1 MEKEQKETMYEEL
14 GKYLVDVSKLVFGGV
29 ILTNVIQ
36 VEWINTFWLLFVGSI
51 VAFSTATLG
60 IILITYKRKEEP
72 K

>member
-1 MEKEQKETMYEEL
+1 MYEEL
-14 GKYLVDVSKLVFGGV
+14 GKYLIDVSKLVFGGV

-36 VEWINTFWLLFVGSI
+36 VEWINTFWLLLVGSI
-51 VAFSTATLG
+51 VAFSTATLE